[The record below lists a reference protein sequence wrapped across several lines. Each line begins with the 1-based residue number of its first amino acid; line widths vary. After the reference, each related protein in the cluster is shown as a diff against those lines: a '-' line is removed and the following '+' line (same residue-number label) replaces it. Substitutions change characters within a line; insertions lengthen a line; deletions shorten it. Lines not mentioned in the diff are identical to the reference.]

1 MLHVSSLE
9 TFPIVLLTSFWVF
22 FSLTLSL
29 FEAKWSSISIMIDQ
43 LSSAPF
49 FFFPL
54 LLLLSLSLSSSL
66 SSSSFRLL
74 NRHITISLFF
84 LNFLVDSFIC
94 QSNPHVNLSN
104 PFPSSILL
112 KVETFHS
119 SSIQNLTSLR
129 KEYSHITRGMSR
141 GWCRLLLLFLA
152 LSCIFGVINAS
163 AGEADPVY
171 K

>member
-9 TFPIVLLTSFWVF
+9 TFPIVLLTSFWFF
-22 FSLTLSL
+22 FSLRGSVVFHFDYDWLALVS
-29 FEAKWSSISIMIDQ
+29 
-43 LSSAPF
+43 PF
-49 FFFPL
+49 FFFS
-54 LLLLSLSLSSSL
+54 LLLLSLSRALSSSL

-84 LNFLVDSFIC
+84 LNFLVDSCIC

-141 GWCRLLLLFLA
+141 GRCRLLLLFLA
-152 LSCIFGVINAS
+152 LSYIFGVINAS